1 MSQQDKDCLLV
12 VHRHQFL
19 PDHYDFYQLFLNN
32 MTTNQVKRD
41 VHINRGFFENTN
53 VDRFTIIHDTLHN
66 CAAKLSLWCNAQ
78 HVINPSCMV
87 DDRFLIMRKGDV
99 LNLIDY
105 VQDSIEAS
113 LLLTDTDCSDFGDV
127 DPQLHISSNNR
138 LRTDIV
144 AISPKGTMFCL
155 YDPTQRTV
163 YGGTLKPNL
172 KLLFRLRV
180 PLVNDDDLLH
190 ILPDDNMTVYI
201 VPGHGLQGYFL
212 KPMDLRTYVCMRWTL
227 KESFRSTI
235 SNPGSI
241 TRINDSICYV
251 PTIHGIEDDDFITID
266 SYQHDVNKSQISIK
280 KKIEKRKCIN
290 FLECIDEGKQE
301 IESDLFLRPR
311 KRLKSKFG
319 SNNLSPSGVGYRS
332 IRLIHDGNHLYC
344 IQQPRYAASEVLRVV
359 NVDDGTF
366 ISLGGNVSSC
376 IASPKNI
383 LLQTSPVR
391 SVSVGKRKRSLFE

>member
-1 MSQQDKDCLLV
+1 V
-12 VHRHQFL
+12 VHQHQFL

-53 VDRFTIIHDTLHN
+53 VERFTIIHDTLHN

-78 HVINPSCMV
+78 QVINPSFMV

-113 LLLTDTDCSDFGDV
+113 LLLTDTDCSDFGDI
-127 DPQLHISSNNR
+127 DPQLNIATNNR

-144 AISPKGTMFCL
+144 TISPKGNMFCL

-163 YGGTLKPNL
+163 YGGTLKPNF

-180 PLVNDDDLLH
+180 PVVNDDDYIH
-190 ILPDDNMTVYI
+190 VLPDDNMTAYI

-212 KPMDLRTYVCMRWTL
+212 KPMDLRTYICMRWTL

-251 PTIHGIEDDDFITID
+251 PVTHGIEDDDFITID
-266 SYQHDVNKSQISIK
+266 SYQHDVNKNQISIK
-280 KKIEKRKCIN
+280 KKIEKRKCLNI
-290 FLECIDEGKQE
+290 LESTREEEEQE
-301 IESDLFLRPR
+301 SEEDLFLRPR

-319 SNNLSPSGVGYRS
+319 SRDNLSSGIGYRS

-344 IQQPRYAASEVLRVV
+344 LQQPRYTASEILRVV
-359 NVDDGTF
+359 NVDNGTF
-366 ISLGGNVSSC
+366 ISLGGNISSC
-376 IASPKNI
+376 IASPKKI
-383 LLQTSPVR
+383 SSQTSPVR
-391 SVSVGKRKRSLFE
+391 TVSVGKRKRSLFE